1 MIPQLSAV
9 ELARWRADASRGA
22 PLVVDV
28 REPWELELCRIDG
41 SLPIPLGEL
50 SRRMGELPRGRPLV
64 LVCHHGGRSQQA
76 AMLLEG
82 AGFTQVHNL
91 AGGVES
97 WAVGVD
103 STMKRY

>member
-1 MIPQLSAV
+1 MIPQLTAV
-9 ELARWRADASRGA
+9 ELARWRTDAARGA

-28 REPWELELCRIDG
+28 REPWEFELCRIEG
-41 SLPIPLGEL
+41 AVSIPLGEIAGRL
-50 SRRMGELPRGRPLV
+50 EELPRARPLV
-64 LVCHHGGRSQQA
+64 LVCHHGGRSQHA
-76 AMLLEG
+76 AMLLQG

-97 WAVGVD
+97 WAVNVD

>member
-1 MIPQLSAV
+1 M
-9 ELARWRADASRGA
+9 
-22 PLVVDV
+22 VDV

-50 SRRMGELPRGRPLV
+50 ARRMGELPRGRPLV

-82 AGFTQVHNL
+82 AGFMQVQNL

>member
-1 MIPQLSAV
+1 LIPQLSAV

-50 SRRMGELPRGRPLV
+50 ARRMGELPRGRPLV